1 MDTALYVSKLVE
13 LTRYQTD
20 IIEELLLELMQYR
33 DIEMFEDALESIN
46 EIKEDIGE

>member
-33 DIEMFEDALESIN
+33 DIEKFEDALASIN
-46 EIKEDIGE
+46 ELKEDIGE